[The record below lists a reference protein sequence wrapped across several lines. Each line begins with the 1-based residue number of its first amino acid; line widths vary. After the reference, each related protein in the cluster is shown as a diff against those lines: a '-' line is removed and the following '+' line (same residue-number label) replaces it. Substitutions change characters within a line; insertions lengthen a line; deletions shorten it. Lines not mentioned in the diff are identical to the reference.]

1 MGISMDKNFERVE
14 VGQRYSEAA
23 IMNGVVYLAGQVPED
38 ASLDIAGQ
46 TKDVLRQ
53 VDFWLEKCGSDK
65 TRILM
70 CQIFLKNITDIGVMN
85 EVWDAWVASGN
96 APPRAT
102 VQAALAN
109 PDWLIE
115 IVITAAQR

>member
-1 MGISMDKNFERVE
+1 MSMDKNFERVE

-70 CQIFLKNITDIGVMN
+70 CQIFLKNITDIAVMN
-85 EVWDAWVASGN
+85 EVWDAWVAAGN